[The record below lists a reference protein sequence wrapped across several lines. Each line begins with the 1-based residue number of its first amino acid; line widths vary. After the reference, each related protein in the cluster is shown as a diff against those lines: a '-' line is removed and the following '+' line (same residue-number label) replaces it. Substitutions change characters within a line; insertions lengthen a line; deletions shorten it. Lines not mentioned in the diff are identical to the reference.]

1 MSSRALLVVEG
12 HGAEEKFFSP
22 LKGKFNLNMEIVPYQ
37 GNISMLYDD
46 MSQSDFYGNIP
57 DLLKSRETD
66 PVKLAI
72 LNSVFT
78 DIYVVL
84 DLDPQHSIKQGDGET
99 QEQAIRRNFQRIA
112 RKAFAMA
119 SRMTN
124 STDPC
129 LGQLYINYPSM
140 ESFRDMD
147 NFFDIGYA
155 ERFISLPS
163 LMKKF
168 GGDGYKAI
176 VGRRKMPKN
185 PACYSAD
192 DYKRIVTSNVMKLSR
207 IVDNEWREFCYA
219 DFRERSSQAGILLK
233 QCKYVNQE
241 LSLGVLNTS
250 SFLLIDYKGKPLYDS
265 LFFPNATNETYGT
278 IRA

>member
-12 HGAEEKFFSP
+12 YGAEEKFFSP

-46 MSQSDFYGNIP
+46 MNKSGFYGNIP

-66 PVKLAI
+66 PAKLAI

-147 NFFDIGYA
+147 SFFDVSYA

-163 LMKKF
+163 LMKTF
-168 GGDGYKAI
+168 GADGYKAI

-185 PACYSAD
+185 PACYSTD
-192 DYKRIVTSNVMKLSR
+192 DYKSIVTSNVMKLSR
-207 IVDNEWREFCYA
+207 IVCNEWRELCYA
-219 DFRERSSQAGILLK
+219 DFREKSSQAGILLK

-241 LSLGVLNTS
+241 LLLGVLNTS

-265 LFFPNATNETYGT
+265 LFVSNATTGTYGT